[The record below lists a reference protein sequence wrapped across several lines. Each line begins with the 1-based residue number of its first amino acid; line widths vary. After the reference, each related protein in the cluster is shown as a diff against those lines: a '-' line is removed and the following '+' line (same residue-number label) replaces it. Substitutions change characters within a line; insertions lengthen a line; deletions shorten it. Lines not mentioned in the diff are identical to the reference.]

1 MIITV
6 MGFVATAC
14 MAGPIKTEYV
24 GQIEILEAPVVVI
37 GSTVAGRNWVKL
49 EGDYKTRYLAP
60 DSRYRDI
67 EIGDILI
74 MACTGGNCWV
84 WTVQKKEADDE

>member
-67 EIGDILI
+67 ELGDILI